1 MASPQPAASTSAPP
15 APAVRSFAAL
25 GLAPPLV
32 RALAAL
38 AITVPTPV
46 QAQALPLL
54 LGGSSSAKGKAKGAA
69 AAASLSAPRACD
81 LIAGSPTGSGKT
93 LAFALPILAAL
104 ARDPVAGAAVVLTPT
119 RELAAQLHEQLAAV
133 AAGARQGLRVQLV
146 QGGVDMM
153 RQAHELAARPH
164 IVVATPGR
172 LADLLGN
179 ADAQVLGRCK
189 FVVSD
194 TPTGMRG
201 RGSSND
207 AGSTL
212 PAPGMRGRGSRTD
225 AGSVLSAPAAPH
237 RSPPTPAQVL
247 DEADR
252 LLTPTFSDALAAIFA
267 ALPPAALRQTLLF
280 SATLTPEVEALAT
293 RPRGADERPLE
304 VLKIEGRCVWPA
316 PLSTHAVRMFCSPS
330 ARCSTTTP
338 PQLEQLYIFVPSH
351 MREPYLFHL
360 LMHPPGFDDDDDDD
374 SDSEGGSDAGSS
386 LVPTIIF
393 VSRVRTAALLARM
406 LAELGVPCLAL
417 HSSLSQ
423 AARAENLTA
432 FRAGKV
438 PLLITTDVG
447 SRGLDVPEVQLV
459 VNWDLPRDWRD
470 YVHRVG
476 RTARAGREGTA
487 VSFVGERD
495 VELLKGI
502 EEAISEFLER
512 SAPRCRVRTLM
523 HFLADVTMTEHEMP
537 EEEVLERLN
546 AVSTAKRVAAM
557 VSAPLTPPP
566 LCLPPLS
573 LLLTLALST
582 GTARHALWR
591 AARGA
596 QEEGRGRAGCQC
608 GRAAAKEQEEGRL

>member
-189 FVVSD
+189 FVV
-194 TPTGMRG
+194 
-201 RGSSND
+201 
-207 AGSTL
+207 
-212 PAPGMRGRGSRTD
+212 
-225 AGSVLSAPAAPH
+225 
-237 RSPPTPAQVL
+237 L

-280 SATLTPEVEALAT
+280 SATLTPEIEALAT

-304 VLKIEGRCVWPA
+304 VLKIEG
-316 PLSTHAVRMFCSPS
+316 
-330 ARCSTTTP
+330 STTTP

-360 LMHPPGFDDDDDDD
+360 LMHPPGFDDDDDDDDD

-502 EEAISEFLER
+502 EEAISGFLEQ
-512 SAPRCRVRTLM
+512 SVSRCNVRTLM

-557 VSAPLTPPP
+557 ELHDTHF
-566 LCLPPLS
+566 
-573 LLLTLALST
+573 
-582 GTARHALWR
+582 GER
-591 AARGA
+591 
-596 QEEGRGRAGCQC
+596 QEAHKKK
-608 GRAAAKEQEEGRL
+608 AAAALGASADAQRRKSKKKAASSEKQRKE